1 VKNRGFLALEA
12 PPRRENHEIYIRSI
26 YKQNEICCQV
36 KGALDRR
43 QCARVQP
50 CVLSFVCSTFD
61 RNALDR
67 KVCDRSHLTTQ
78 VLHSII
84 MRSIASS
91 ALDRI
96 QCARAH

>member
-50 CVLSFVCSTFD
+50 VCY
-61 RNALDR
+61 
-67 KVCDRSHLTTQ
+67 
-78 VLHSII
+78 HSYAA
-84 MRSIASS
+84 RLIAM
-91 ALDRI
+91 
-96 QCARAH
+96 H